1 MKDEKIESV
10 TITDETE
17 NTKKENEANA
27 AKARKPRSDKGKPH
41 NWKNKVSTDDTVETV
56 NATEVIDK
64 SKIKHPEENK
74 SYGIYIA
81 SLILIFGILLGVIY
95 YAKKMDGE
103 SIG

>member
-1 MKDEKIESV
+1 MNNKKIESV
-10 TITDETE
+10 IVTGETE
-17 NTKKENEANA
+17 NTKKENEANDT
-27 AKARKPRSDKGKPH
+27 KSRKPRSDKGKPH
-41 NWKNKVSTDDTVETV
+41 NWKNKVSTDDTVEAVENT
-56 NATEVIDK
+56 ATTEK
-64 SKIKHPEENK
+64 TEIKPVYANK